1 VTQALTQGV
10 DRYDF
15 VASAIAGRKVSV
27 HASPHQQVDAFSD
40 GHSITVSVG
49 DDTSLS
55 VAVQAALI
63 GARSLDPAIM
73 RILAG
78 RRRLAERYLYCEVLR
93 ATQLCAD
100 RLPLSVTRR
109 PELSDPLTET
119 ALQSL
124 SCAKGN
130 TALPSPPQ
138 WFGSIRPVR
147 VLRKAVSEEGVSA
160 LMRGGNNKVT
170 TVAARDLDDDDAG
183 EESKILKLFQSP
195 VAIQNPLSS
204 LLNALLGAGIAKG
217 TRDRSGTDGGGA
229 EVPVGRIEHAFR
241 RGVHA
246 ILSRWPALLPTPE
259 PTVQTPMMTFPEW
272 DIHRNRYRTNWV
284 SIAEVDAWRP
294 DGEQGIWDIHSPSLE
309 LQRQLSSLGLD
320 HEMHRRQKDGAD
332 LDTGALIDCAIDLR
346 TGHSPPAINI
356 YRASRKTRRDLAVAI
371 IIDISGSTGEA
382 DARGHSVFGRH
393 VQVAYSLG
401 SALDALGDTV
411 AMFGFHSWGR
421 ERVRVVRL
429 KGQGERWSGEVRRR
443 IGQLEAV
450 GYTRIGAAIRYG
462 ADLLQTGVRL
472 PNRLL
477 ILITDGIAY
486 DQDYERN
493 YAEGDASKALEEAK
507 NAGTACVCI
516 SIGGSTE
523 VAKLQSIFGAANLL
537 VVDDVE
543 QVTGRIRAACRDA
556 LDRVSRRRV
565 ASHV

>member
-1 VTQALTQGV
+1 VTRVSAQCV

-15 VASAIAGRKVSV
+15 LASAIAGRQVSV
-27 HASPHQQVDAFSD
+27 HAPVDLQAAAFSD
-40 GHSITVSVG
+40 GQSITVSLG
-49 DDTSLS
+49 DNTALS

-73 RILAG
+73 QHLAG

-93 ATQLCAD
+93 ATQVCGD
-100 RLPLSVTRR
+100 RLPVSVTRR
-109 PELSDPLTET
+109 SELPNPITET

-124 SCAKGN
+124 ACAKGD
-130 TALPSPPQ
+130 TALPPPPQ
-138 WFGSIRPVR
+138 WFGSIRPIR
-147 VLRKAVSEEGVSA
+147 VLRKAASEGGLSA
-160 LMRGGNNKVT
+160 LMRGRNDQVT
-170 TVAARDLDDDDAG
+170 TAAARDLDDDDAG

-204 LLNALLGAGIAKG
+204 LLNDILGTGIAKG
-217 TRDRSGTDGGGA
+217 ARDRSGADDGGA
-229 EVPVGRIEHAFR
+229 EVPVGRIEQAFR

-246 ILSRWPALLPTPE
+246 VLSRWPALLPTLE
-259 PTVQTPMMTFPEW
+259 ATNTTLMMTYPEW
-272 DIHRNRYRTNWV
+272 DFHSKRYRQNWV
-284 SIAEVDAWRP
+284 SISEVDAWRP
-294 DGEQGIWDIHSPSLE
+294 DGEQDIRNILPPSLE
-309 LQRQLSSLGLD
+309 LQRQLGSLGLD

-371 IIDISGSTGEA
+371 IVDISGSTGEA
-382 DARGHSVFGRH
+382 DARGQSVFGRH
-393 VQVAYSLG
+393 VQAAYSLG

-421 ERVRVVRL
+421 QRVRVVRL
-429 KGQGERWSGEVRRR
+429 KGHRERWSAEVRRR
-443 IGQLEAV
+443 IGQLEPV

-462 ADLLQTGVRL
+462 ADLLQTSVRL

-493 YAEGDASKALEEAK
+493 YAEADASKALEEAK

-516 SIGGSTE
+516 SIGASTE

-543 QVTGRIRAACRDA
+543 QVTARIRATCRDA
-556 LDRVSRRRV
+556 LDRVARRRA